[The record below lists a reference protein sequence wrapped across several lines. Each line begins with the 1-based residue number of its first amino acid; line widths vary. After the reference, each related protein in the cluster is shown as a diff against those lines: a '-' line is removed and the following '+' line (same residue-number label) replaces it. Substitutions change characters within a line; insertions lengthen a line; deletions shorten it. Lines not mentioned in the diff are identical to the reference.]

1 MSDISENAS
10 PTEMFK
16 EILRLKQENSKIE
29 EDLRRAKKQL
39 DIQSSC
45 SSSTG
50 NILREKLGEHSK
62 GGSSV
67 DRLLS
72 IINKHQNSIDQSVKE
87 TGDFLSNTRAEF
99 ASKQDED
106 RENSQEQ
113 EKAEEKESV
122 TKDEDADNKEKDD
135 AEEDNKAE
143 ENEEVPVEREEESSP
158 VEPLEPNTDENE
170 EQAVTISEPQTP
182 KVKSVAPAPST
193 PSTPSYKDVAP
204 RVYTPTDRFA
214 PKDRHD
220 FVKRTP
226 GNMNQAT
233 LLRRETAKRHRDEI
247 EKKMESERRLNRGE
261 FCSTPK
267 KQKA

>member
-1 MSDISENAS
+1 M
-10 PTEMFK
+10 TF
-16 EILRLKQENSKIE
+16 Q
-29 EDLRRAKKQL
+29 
-39 DIQSSC
+39 
-45 SSSTG
+45 
-50 NILREKLGEHSK
+50 
-62 GGSSV
+62 
-67 DRLLS
+67 
-72 IINKHQNSIDQSVKE
+72 VKE

-182 KVKSVAPAPST
+182 KVWPVLQI
-193 PSTPSYKDVAP
+193 DVIAINQYHVLT
-204 RVYTPTDRFA
+204 VYES
-214 PKDRHD
+214 
-220 FVKRTP
+220 
-226 GNMNQAT
+226 
-233 LLRRETAKRHRDEI
+233 LLT
-247 EKKMESERRLNRGE
+247 
-261 FCSTPK
+261 
-267 KQKA
+267 